1 MMAVL
6 STEAEAMKFPSDA
19 QQISYT
25 SSRWPLES
33 EEEKEGRKEM
43 KNYQKCK
50 GKLRDHTLERDI
62 RNFHWELYSL

>member
-33 EEEKEGRKEM
+33 EEEKRGEKGE

-50 GKLRDHTLERDI
+50 GKLREHTLEWDM
-62 RNFHWELYSL
+62 RNFHWELY